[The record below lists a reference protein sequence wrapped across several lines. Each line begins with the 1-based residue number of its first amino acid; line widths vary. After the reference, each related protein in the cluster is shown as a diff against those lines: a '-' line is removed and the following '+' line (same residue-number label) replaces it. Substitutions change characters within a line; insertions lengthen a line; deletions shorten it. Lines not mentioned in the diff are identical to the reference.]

1 MHDPCIEYDN
11 MHKAIE
17 NIPENVAL
25 IPDGNRRW
33 ARNHRMTLLSGY
45 SLGVKK
51 AIDFGIWLK
60 GLGVKTFT
68 VWALSTENLNNR
80 NRTEL
85 NVLYR
90 LYVKTARDKK
100 VLDLLAK
107 NGARVKV
114 IGNMKLLP
122 RNVSRALKSLE
133 SRTKRYKDFTI
144 NLLIAYSGKE
154 DILHAAKALV
164 YNAVRERQRRITE
177 ALLNSRLRTAAIPE
191 PDLII
196 RTSGELRLS
205 GFMPWQSSYSEL
217 YFTKKYWPDF
227 SKSDLNRAISEFSR
241 RKRRY
246 GG

>member
-1 MHDPCIEYDN
+1 MRRE
-11 MHKAIE
+11 IE

-45 SLGVKK
+45 GLGIKK

-60 GLGVKTFT
+60 KLGVKTFT
-68 VWALSTENLNNR
+68 VWALSTENLNGR
-80 NRTEL
+80 NRAEL
-85 NVLYR
+85 SVLYR
-90 LYVKTARDKK
+90 LYIKTAHDRN
-100 VLDLLAK
+100 VLGLLAK
-107 NGARVKV
+107 NGARVK
-114 IGNMKLLP
+114 IFGNMELLP
-122 RNVSRALKSLE
+122 QNVSRALRSLE
-133 SRTKRYKDFTI
+133 SKTKRYKDFTI
-144 NLLIAYSGKE
+144 NLLIAYGGRE
-154 DILHAAKALV
+154 DILHAAKILV
-164 YNAVRERQRRITE
+164 YNALREKQRRITE
-177 ALLNSRLRTAAIPE
+177 ALLRSQLRTAAVPE

-227 SKSDLNRAISEFSR
+227 SERDLGRAISEFSR

-246 GG
+246 GR